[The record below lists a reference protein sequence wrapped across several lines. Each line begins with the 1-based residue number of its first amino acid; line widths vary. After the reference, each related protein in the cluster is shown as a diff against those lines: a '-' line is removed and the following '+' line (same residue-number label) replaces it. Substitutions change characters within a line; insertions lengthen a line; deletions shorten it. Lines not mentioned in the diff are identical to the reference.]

1 VSTRPIGRITVQAP
15 ALAYRYDASR
25 RASLRTKWVGMRIL
39 RQQAQIEEAA
49 RALIAKKAIYLEAQ
63 AATGVPWWMIGVI
76 DAREG
81 GISELGTRHLHCG
94 DPLTDYTVHVPRGR
108 PKLGHGP
115 PFTWLESAVD
125 ALILKG
131 LGKIK
136 NWTIERVLHELEPYN
151 GLGYFN
157 RGISSPYIWSCT
169 NNYDPPFGPGGKY
182 VADHEF
188 DPAAVDA
195 QLGCA
200 PVIKTLVHL
209 DSSSPLKTEA
219 TSPTRGTSAPAGAS
233 RRRVIVAA
241 AVTAGGVAAM
251 GVAARQGAGAVAITG
266 IVLGTIVVA
275 AAAWMVPHRPVSYRS
290 SARRARSRLVGVHD
304 PPTTPPVHPGA
315 RLSRPS
321 GSYGPPSVGHP
332 LLKGE
337 YSAAPMSHCGSPSR
351 SPSIG
356 RRTPR

>member
-1 VSTRPIGRITVQAP
+1 
-15 ALAYRYDASR
+15 
-25 RASLRTKWVGMRIL
+25 MRIL
-39 RQQAQIEEAA
+39 RQQVQIEEAA

-63 AATGVPWWMIGVI
+63 AATGVPWWMIAVI
-76 DAREG
+76 DGREG

-94 DPLTDYTVHVPRGR
+94 DPLTDYTVHVPTGR
-108 PKLGHGP
+108 PKVGHGP

-125 ALILKG
+125 ALTLKG

-151 GLGYFN
+151 GLGYFT

-182 VADHEF
+182 VADHQF
-188 DPAAVDA
+188 DSAAVDA
-195 QLGCA
+195 QIGCA
-200 PVIKTLVHL
+200 PLIKTLVHL

-241 AVTAGGVAAM
+241 AVIAGGGATV
-251 GVAARQGAGAVAITG
+251 GVAARQGAGVVAITG

-290 SARRARSRLVGVHD
+290 SARGARSRFVGVHD
-304 PPTTPPVHPGA
+304 PPTSPQYTPEHACLAPRVPTG
-315 RLSRPS
+315 RPRS
-321 GSYGPPSVGHP
+321 ATPS
-332 LLKGE
+332 
-337 YSAAPMSHCGSPSR
+337 
-351 SPSIG
+351 
-356 RRTPR
+356 